1 MWIRTGLSIIAK
13 NNPTYYS
20 YARKVGGQGGTI
32 HSQKRVWQS
41 AGQGVGKG
49 REQTVAT
56 QLMAQFLAETT
67 MVVQTASHS
76 CHARKEDDCIQ
87 ILES

>member
-1 MWIRTGLSIIAK
+1 MWIRTGLSIKAK
-13 NNPTYYS
+13 NNPIYYS
-20 YARKVGGQGGTI
+20 YARKVGGRGGTL

-41 AGQGVGKG
+41 TRQGEGKG

-76 CHARKEDDCIQ
+76 CHARGEDDCVQ
-87 ILES
+87 ILKS